1 MRIFTDGFMHA
12 LLVLRSYFW
21 QQRLR
26 LLLGL
31 VFVVLSNLFT
41 IYPAVLTRMALD
53 KVLAKAPFSVDLGW
67 GIPVLHF
74 DRVSSMALFFLLCL
88 VAITLVRGIWM
99 FLMRQTLI
107 VMSREI
113 EFAMKRDVYAH
124 LQTLDMSYYRRSRLG
139 DLMARM
145 AEDIAQ
151 VRMFTGPAVMY
162 TMNLLVLFGFV
173 LVSMLRVNVWLTA
186 LVLVPLPFLSW
197 GVFRI
202 SSMVYAKSQALQ
214 RALSNLS
221 STAQE
226 AYAGIRVV
234 QGFGREGL
242 VAGRFQ
248 DGTNGYFRQALALG
262 KTDALF
268 QPTVTF
274 LIGLSTV
281 FTIWLGG
288 ILAYK
293 GLVSVGNIAEFVLY
307 VNMLIW
313 PFTSVGWVSSLVQK
327 AAASQARIQELM
339 EAKSDLQ
346 TGENEVQLN
355 ADDPLVAAKEVSL
368 YYPDSN
374 VWALK
379 SISFHWKQGEI
390 LGVTGPTGSGKS
402 SLMALLSGWLDPTE
416 GTIAVGRQPLR
427 TIERSSF
434 TKMLAIAPQEIF
446 LFSDTLEANVR
457 FGRANA
463 SAHDLAAAC
472 DAAGLNSVINELP
485 QGLQTLIGERGLTL
499 SGGQKQRLAL
509 ARALLAQR
517 PVLLLDDGLSAL
529 DTDTEEQVLTNLRAF
544 LKERTALIISH
555 RMATLHLCHRV
566 LVLEGGRLTEQGTP
580 SELIQSN
587 GYFAALHHQQM
598 ESRVK
603 E

>member
-1 MRIFTDGFMHA
+1 MHA

-31 VFVVLSNLFT
+31 VFVGLSNLFT
-41 IYPAVLTRMALD
+41 IYPAMLTRMALD
-53 KVLAKAPFSVDLGW
+53 KVLSKAPFAVDLGW
-67 GIPVLHF
+67 GLPLLHF
-74 DRVSSMALFFLLCL
+74 DRVGSMALFFLLCL
-88 VAITLVRGIWM
+88 VGITLVRGVWM

-113 EFAMKRDVYAH
+113 EFAMKRDLYAH
-124 LQTLDMSYYRRSRLG
+124 LQTLDLSYYRKSRLG

-173 LVSMLRVNVWLTA
+173 LVSMLRVNVWLTV
-186 LVLVPLPFLSW
+186 LVLIPLPFLSW

-202 SSMVYAKSQALQ
+202 SSVVYSKSQALQ
-214 RALSNLS
+214 QALSNLS
-221 STAQE
+221 ATAQE

-234 QGFGREGL
+234 QGFGRQGL
-242 VAGRFQ
+242 VAHRFQ
-248 DGTNGYFRQALALG
+248 FGASQYFRQALALG

-288 ILAYK
+288 TLAYK

-339 EAKSDLQ
+339 EAQSGLETGNEALQ
-346 TGENEVQLN
+346 LS
-355 ADDPLVAAKEVSL
+355 ADDPLMSVQNVSL
-368 YYPDSN
+368 HYPESDT
-374 VWALK
+374 WALK
-379 SISFHWKQGEI
+379 SISFDWKQGEI
-390 LGVTGPTGSGKS
+390 LGITGPTGSGKS
-402 SLMALLSGWLDPTE
+402 SLLALLSGWLDPSE
-416 GTIAVGRQPLR
+416 GRIVVGHQPLKSLK
-427 TIERSSF
+427 RSTF
-434 TKMLAIAPQEIF
+434 TQMLAVAPQEVF

-457 FGRANA
+457 FGRTD
-463 SAHDLAAAC
+463 AHAQDLAEAC
-472 DAAGLNSVINELP
+472 RAAGLNTVVNELP
-485 QGLQTLIGERGLTL
+485 NGMKTLIGERGLTL

-529 DTDTEEQVLTNLRAF
+529 DTDTEEQVLANLRTF
-544 LKERTALIISH
+544 LKGRSALIISH
-555 RMATLHLCHRV
+555 RMATLNLCNRV
-566 LVLEGGRLTEQGTP
+566 LVLEEGRLTEQGTP
-580 SELIQSN
+580 TALIHAKGHFAEL
-587 GYFAALHHQQM
+587 YRKQM
-598 ESRVK
+598 ESR
-603 E
+603 

>member
-1 MRIFTDGFMHA
+1 MRA

-31 VFVVLSNLFT
+31 VFVGLSNLFT

-53 KVLAKAPFSVDLGW
+53 KVLSKAPFEVDLGW
-67 GIPVLHF
+67 GLPVFHF
-74 DRVSSMALFFLLCL
+74 GAVGSMALFFLVCL
-88 VAITLVRGIWM
+88 VVITLVRGIWM
-99 FLMRQTLI
+99 FFMRQTLI

-124 LQTLDMSYYRRSRLG
+124 MQTLDLAFYRRSRLG

-202 SSMVYAKSQALQ
+202 SSMVYTKSQALQ

-221 STAQE
+221 ATAQE

-242 VAGRFQ
+242 VAGRFEE
-248 DGTNGYFRQALALG
+248 GTHQYFRQALALG

-268 QPTVTF
+268 QPTVAF

-327 AAASQARIQELM
+327 AAASQARVQELM
-339 EAKSDLQ
+339 EARSELGQGK
-346 TGENEVQLN
+346 EVVQLL
-355 ADDPLVAAKEVSL
+355 ADDPLLSVRKVSL
-368 YYPDSN
+368 HYPASN
-374 VWALK
+374 VLALK
-379 SISFHWKQGEI
+379 DVSFEWKQGEI
-390 LGVTGPTGSGKS
+390 LGITGPTGSGKS
-402 SLMALLSGWLDPTE
+402 SLMALLSGWMDPSE
-416 GTIAVGRQPLR
+416 GSIVVGHQPLVDLDR
-427 TIERSSF
+427 ATF
-434 TKMLAIAPQEIF
+434 TRMLALAPQEVF

-457 FGRANA
+457 FGRPDAGEEELA
-463 SAHDLAAAC
+463 EACRLAA
-472 DAAGLNSVINELP
+472 LSNVMQEMPN
-485 QGLQTLIGERGLTL
+485 GLQTLIGERGLTL

-517 PVLLLDDGLSAL
+517 PVLMLDDGLSAL
-529 DTDTEEQVLTNLRAF
+529 DTDTEEQVLSNLRTS
-544 LKERTALIISH
+544 LKERSALIVSH
-555 RMATLHLCHRV
+555 RIATLTMCHRV
-566 LVLEGGRLTEQGTP
+566 LVLEDGRLTEQGSPTA
-580 SELIQSN
+580 LLKGT
-587 GYFAALHHQQM
+587 GYFAALHRQQM
-598 ESRVK
+598 ETGEKS
-603 E
+603 